1 MNRDEILLKSQMEN
15 KGQDVANLE
24 VSKTCILVGW
34 IVAVVLLAFVSVV
47 DALVYERVNNEIF
60 FAVMA
65 GCTAIFLLKYLKL
78 RKRHELVIA
87 VVYAFASLAFLTA
100 WILQLAK

>member
-1 MNRDEILLKSQMEN
+1 MNREEILLKSQMEN
-15 KGQDVANLE
+15 RGQDVAGLE
-24 VSKTCILVGW
+24 VSKACILVGW

-47 DALVYERVNNEIF
+47 EAIVYERMNSGIF
-60 FAVMA
+60 FAVTA

-100 WILQLAK
+100 WIIQLAK